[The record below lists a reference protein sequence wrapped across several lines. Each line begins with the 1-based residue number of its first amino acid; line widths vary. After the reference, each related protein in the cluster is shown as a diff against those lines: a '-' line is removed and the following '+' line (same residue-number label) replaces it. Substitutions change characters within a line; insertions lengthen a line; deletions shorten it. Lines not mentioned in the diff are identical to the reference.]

1 MRAGQFFL
9 VIVLSTVLTVM
20 SLGGAF
26 LLFRPARAAPVVQTQ
41 SGEVEYVSV
50 SSMAFVPVQPNSSLD
65 KDVQRQLLRLKN
77 ANRTVTA
84 GQNVFVAPL
93 LLPDRNRLMSM
104 VVAGEDY
111 DVQGEVRVR
120 LLRCDHASPA
130 CLILAETSSGVG
142 LANGLFETVP
152 VFLQNQLVNNALYSY
167 FLQLE
172 LTALMNS
179 GLRSVRVETI
189 SSDTGSAPP
198 ASNLIRWELSGT
210 FYRYPIPTSGWN
222 TVKIC
227 TDDLSYLPNNS
238 HYPYVSVDGTR
249 RSLASNSCLT
259 VQGFEIEIGRDPNTG
274 ASRGT
279 YQIIR

>member
-26 LLFRPARAAPVVQTQ
+26 LLFRPAQAASGVQLQ
-41 SGEVEYVSV
+41 SGTVEYVSV
-50 SSMAFVPVQPNSSLD
+50 SSMAFVPVQPNNSLD
-65 KDVQRQLLRLKN
+65 KNVQGQLLRLKN
-77 ANRTVTA
+77 ASRTVTPD
-84 GQNVFVAPL
+84 QNIFVAPVSL
-93 LLPDRNRLMSM
+93 SDRNRLMSM

-120 LLRCDHASPA
+120 LLRCDHASPT

-152 VFLQNQLVNNALYSY
+152 VFLQNELVNNALYSY

-179 GLRSVRVETI
+179 GLRSVRVETS
-189 SSDTGSAPP
+189 SSDTGPVPP
-198 ASNLIRWELSGT
+198 ASSLIRWELSGN

-227 TDDLSYLPNNS
+227 TDDLRYLPNNS
-238 HYPYVSVDGTR
+238 H
-249 RSLASNSCLT
+249 
-259 VQGFEIEIGRDPNTG
+259 
-274 ASRGT
+274 
-279 YQIIR
+279 